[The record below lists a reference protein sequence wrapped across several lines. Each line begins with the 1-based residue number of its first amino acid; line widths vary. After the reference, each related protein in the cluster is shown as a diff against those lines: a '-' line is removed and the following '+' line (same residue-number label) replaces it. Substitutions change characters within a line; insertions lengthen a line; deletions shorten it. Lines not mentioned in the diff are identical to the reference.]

1 MKRLA
6 FLSDIH
12 FGECQDLRAYG
23 FAVKILEEIQ
33 PDSIVLAGD
42 IFDHGA
48 VGKYRKNP
56 EKTVCLQDEINTGIK
71 QLEKLVDA
79 CPTTYISMFTGNHES
94 RLPHYLLDIS
104 KALYGLEC
112 FNPRKLYGLDDLG
125 IEYIEKTPYK
135 VGHLYLAHGDEFN
148 TSGINPAAKALDDVN
163 SSVAFGHVHKFSEA
177 GKTQLN
183 GRQIGAWSNGCLCTL
198 SPEYTLQPNWQ
209 QGFTLVDFTARGYF
223 SVSQV
228 RFWYDRK
235 LRALQSVVD
244 GQLFDSREGK

>member
-125 IEYIEKTPYK
+125 IEYIEKLREF
-135 VGHLYLAHGDEFN
+135 VGADC
-148 TSGINPAAKALDDVN
+148 SI
-163 SSVAFGHVHKFSEA
+163 
-177 GKTQLN
+177 
-183 GRQIGAWSNGCLCTL
+183 
-198 SPEYTLQPNWQ
+198 
-209 QGFTLVDFTARGYF
+209 F
-223 SVSQV
+223 SVTKHIKGLEKKFGYKTV
-228 RFWYDRK
+228 RTVMMK
-235 LRALQSVVD
+235 CAVD
-244 GQLFDSREGK
+244 ETET